1 MELVSLKLNNFRNH
15 AQTEVELNPGIN
27 LVCGLNGQGKTNLC
41 EAIVF
46 LSKAF
51 SPRTHQTS
59 DLILAG
65 EKSANIKASLAKKEG
80 IVNFNFNINKDSENE
95 YFVNGNKITKMSE
108 LAGNLATIY
117 FSPQELKIVTGGPQ
131 ERRDFIDNDISMI
144 SGAYVNLLNRYE
156 KVLFQR
162 NKLLKFEKD
171 VAKIIDTIGVWDIE
185 LAKTAS
191 RIIKIRKSFIK
202 KLLPFAQVYLKEL
215 SENKEDLNITYIG
228 QSGEE
233 TDEIYNQIIKALEEN
248 LERDMELGYTSIG
261 PHRDD
266 IKFELNKT
274 DARAFASQGQA
285 RSITLALK
293 LAEMKIITEELG
305 EPPIMVFDDV
315 FSELDT
321 KRQKKLYDCVK
332 GVQSIFTGT
341 TFKFKPTTDFCQ
353 FKIVLGTVKEKK
365 VKNT

>member
-1 MELVSLKLNNFRNH
+1 
-15 AQTEVELNPGIN
+15 
-27 LVCGLNGQGKTNLC
+27 
-41 EAIVF
+41 
-46 LSKAF
+46 
-51 SPRTHQTS
+51 
-59 DLILAG
+59 
-65 EKSANIKASLAKKEG
+65 
-80 IVNFNFNINKDSENE
+80 
-95 YFVNGNKITKMSE
+95 MSE

-171 VAKIIDTIGVWDIE
+171 IAKIIDTIGVWDIE

-215 SENKEDLNITYIG
+215 SENKEELNITYIG
-228 QSGEE
+228 QPGEE
-233 TDEIYNQIIKALEEN
+233 TEEIYNHLIKALEEN
-248 LERDMELGYTSIG
+248 LERDMELGYTLIG

-266 IKFELNKT
+266 IKFELNQT
-274 DARAFASQGQA
+274 DARSFSSQGQA

-321 KRQKKLYDCVK
+321 KRQKKLYDCVL
-332 GVQSIFTGT
+332 GTQSIFTGT
-341 TFKFKPTTDFCQ
+341 TFKFKPTTEFSQ
-353 FKIVLGTVKEKK
+353 FKIVSGAVKEKK